1 MQFALSD
8 RGEARFAQLPPRGSG
23 DIIRI
28 LTRAPAEFWL
38 SSGDAIRENP
48 GGSSF
53 FRREKMNCYPPI
65 PFSVL
70 VDSKNAWSGFP
81 NPLVPSLTHPGALGR
96 PPHTIN
102 ALKSLEKVSG
112 TAVAILA

>member
-28 LTRAPAEFWL
+28 LTQAPAEFWL

-48 GGSSF
+48 VAVHFPTRKNELLPS
-53 FRREKMNCYPPI
+53 I

-81 NPLVPSLTHPGALGR
+81 
-96 PPHTIN
+96 
-102 ALKSLEKVSG
+102 
-112 TAVAILA
+112 